1 MGKTGNSG
9 ESYDTNERK
18 AGESYD
24 TNGLK
29 AGETSDKNGQTDD
42 RVAPQINRVIM
53 KNTEKQP
60 WKIMYMNA
68 ERLVTKNSKKKVEY
82 LSEYV
87 EENKVLI
94 MNLTETWLGET
105 VQKDIEIKGYQLYRS
120 DRVGKKGGGAA
131 IYIKEEYEAHK
142 VADISVGYIELL
154 AVYIEKLNIL
164 NVVIYRPPDA
174 KKDNFKKS

>member
-1 MGKTGNSG
+1 MGKLEN
-9 ESYDTNERK
+9 R
-18 AGESYD
+18 
-24 TNGLK
+24 
-29 AGETSDKNGQTDD
+29 GETTDKNGETDG
-42 RVAPQINRVIM
+42 REAPQINKVIR

-60 WKIMYMNA
+60 WKIMYLNA

-94 MNLTETWLGET
+94 MNLTETWLDET
-105 VQKDIEIKGYQLYRS
+105 IQKDIEIKEYQLFRS

-142 VADISVGYIELL
+142 VADISIGYIEFL
-154 AVYIEKLNIL
+154 AVYIG
-164 NVVIYRPPDA
+164 
-174 KKDNFKKS
+174 